1 MALYARTLLTRETV
15 RSLSSLSFCGSRRPI
30 LLALFLP
37 HTSSIPSFESSISL
51 SLMRP
56 FLPDASTLRS
66 SSRHFPISLTGA
78 TTLFVLLLR
87 HGGAFECNHQPAL
100 WFLLFFPPSFFLP
113 SYFFVSPA
121 RFDTP

>member
-100 WFLLFFPPSFFLP
+100 AFLSSFFFPSLLFFCLP
-113 SYFFVSPA
+113 REV
-121 RFDTP
+121 